1 MLNVKKADMTDFDR
15 IMDIYKY
22 AQDYMIKSGNPT
34 QWGRFYPDE
43 ELIKADISRNVCHV
57 IYDPNGIH
65 GVFAVFNG
73 AEPTYEYIED
83 GKWLNDQPYI
93 TIHRLAG
100 DGQVHGLFQ
109 CSLDYCKEFSGNIR
123 VDTHADNLTMQKLIE
138 KSGFTRCGIIHV
150 KNGTSRIAYHWSK

>member
-1 MLNVKKADMTDFDR
+1 MLSVKKADMADFDR

-34 QWGRFYPDE
+34 QWGHFYPDE
-43 ELIKADISRNVCHV
+43 ELIKFDISRKVCRV
-57 IYDPNGIH
+57 IYDQDGIH
-65 GVFAVFNG
+65 RVFAVFNE
-73 AEPTYEYIED
+73 AEPTYEHIEN
-83 GKWLNDQPYI
+83 GEWLNYEPYL

-100 DGQVHGLFQ
+100 DGRVHGLFG
-109 CSLDYCKEFSGNIR
+109 CALDYCKEFSGNIR

-150 KNGTSRIAYHWSK
+150 KNGSARIAYHWSK